1 MRYVWSLA
9 VCALVYAA
17 CGGESDDGGGG
28 TGGAS
33 DAGAGEATTGG
44 SGGSGWGATGGGGS
58 SAQTCNCPD
67 GTVCV
72 AWCKGDGQTFKTACV
87 APTTDG
93 GCSGVCGN
101 DYPWN
106 CGFAFCQGAPKG
118 AQFCMGA

>member
-9 VCALVYAA
+9 VCVLVYAA

-33 DAGAGEATTGG
+33 DAGAG
-44 SGGSGWGATGGGGS
+44 
-58 SAQTCNCPD
+58 
-67 GTVCV
+67 
-72 AWCKGDGQTFKTACV
+72 GDGQTFKTACV

-93 GCSGVCGN
+93 GCNGLCGN